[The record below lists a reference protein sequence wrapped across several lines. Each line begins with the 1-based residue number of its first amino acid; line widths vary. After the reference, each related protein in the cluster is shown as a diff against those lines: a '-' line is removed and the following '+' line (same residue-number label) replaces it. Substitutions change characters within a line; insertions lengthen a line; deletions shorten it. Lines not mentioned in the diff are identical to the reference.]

1 MEIGECGK
9 SGKTLIGVFKEIKY
23 DLRVCGHNKHFIKTR
38 PLIGLWGLNPI
49 YPGLFWYIRYR
60 GGGHIV
66 VVSWGWVGL
75 GFQFFLE
82 MTCLGV
88 IYHVQKDS

>member
-38 PLIGLWGLNPI
+38 PLIGLWGLNTLWA
-49 YPGLFWYIRYR
+49 GLSGDFFSVLLCASSIQ
-60 GGGHIV
+60 
-66 VVSWGWVGL
+66 L
-75 GFQFFLE
+75 G
-82 MTCLGV
+82 
-88 IYHVQKDS
+88 